1 MRRVQLDSDDEITD
15 ENSVQAAGEPG
26 SPLQLKVPKYPNIGN
41 N

>member
-1 MRRVQLDSDDEITD
+1 MRARENSDDEITD

-26 SPLQLKVPKYPNIGN
+26 SPLQLKVPKYPNMGN